1 MSSKKNIPRVNDE
14 ISIDIAQLSKKWWY
28 FRKFIVFGTAIVL
41 LSSLFILILSNKTL
55 KEDTY
60 IATVMR
66 GDLGENNSVIIDSLQ
81 SKEIIDKVLK
91 TFSLNLNANQFLSQA
106 IITIGSDPLSNS
118 LQTLVTSLSD
128 SDIKRLSVST
138 NVLDEMIKSLNNTS
152 DDIITLQLHHSLLN
166 LGDKQAISIIY
177 KLIDEV
183 NKRLVLSTSNLQNR
197 LYKINTE
204 VFESPRN
211 DKELVAILSNII
223 KVLDENISEMETKYQ
238 NVLGNVDLK
247 RLDSL
252 VSIAKKILFE
262 TSKITGSTFAIENIE
277 VNIRTIERNIEDL
290 NNSLASIKTSPNLNL
305 NTMADE
311 LEVKN
316 SFDIDGK
323 ALEKLLSIGS
333 SLQFTDF
340 RIKTLTEIQKLQLQK
355 NESLAQKELFLL
367 PFEYDVKDISLNKI
381 KERIFRLVSEVNAAT
396 DQVNTFTQPTKAIQ
410 FIRNPEVIKN
420 AEKLIYWYI
429 KTSLILSLI
438 SFLCLSFIAFLIP
451 RKS

>member
-183 NKRLVLSTSNLQNR
+183 NK
-197 LYKINTE
+197 
-204 VFESPRN
+204 
-211 DKELVAILSNII
+211 
-223 KVLDENISEMETKYQ
+223 
-238 NVLGNVDLK
+238 
-247 RLDSL
+247 
-252 VSIAKKILFE
+252 
-262 TSKITGSTFAIENIE
+262 
-277 VNIRTIERNIEDL
+277 
-290 NNSLASIKTSPNLNL
+290 
-305 NTMADE
+305 
-311 LEVKN
+311 
-316 SFDIDGK
+316 
-323 ALEKLLSIGS
+323 
-333 SLQFTDF
+333 
-340 RIKTLTEIQKLQLQK
+340 
-355 NESLAQKELFLL
+355 
-367 PFEYDVKDISLNKI
+367 
-381 KERIFRLVSEVNAAT
+381 
-396 DQVNTFTQPTKAIQ
+396 
-410 FIRNPEVIKN
+410 
-420 AEKLIYWYI
+420 
-429 KTSLILSLI
+429 
-438 SFLCLSFIAFLIP
+438 
-451 RKS
+451 

>member
-183 NKRLVLSTSNLQNR
+183 NKRLVLSTSNLKNR
-197 LYKINTE
+197 LYKINTD

-262 TSKITGSTFAIENIE
+262 TSKITRSTFAIENIE

-367 PFEYDVKDISLNKI
+367 PFEYDVKDISLAKI

-420 AEKLIYWYI
+420 DEKLNYWYI

-438 SFLCLSFIAFLIP
+438 GFLCLSFIAFLIP